1 MEGFAG
7 GGADGEPVEAQG
19 VAAGDPVLAGERQK
33 GLQGLELAEVFYVG
47 LILGDDEGEA
57 GDFGGE
63 IAQLD
68 ASEVGDGDVAFAA
81 FFAALFVDLV
91 FNLAHFA
98 VGDDEKVATAAG
110 GVKHA
115 DAGKAF
121 AQVEQ
126 FDFVAARVG
135 EFGADVVEEER
146 VEHFEDVGHAGV
158 VHAEFA
164 AFFFVGD
171 RLDHRAEDVRVDFRP
186 VEQAD
191 LQQVGAGG
199 AGEAGNDRRVAEKA
213 AIDVGEGVRPGA

>member
-81 FFAALFVDLV
+81 FFTALFVDLV

-158 VHAEFA
+158 VHAQLA
-164 AFFFVGD
+164 ALFVVGHG
-171 RLDHRAEDVRVDFRP
+171 LNHGAEDVGVDLRP
-186 VEQAD
+186 VEAAD
-191 LQQVGAGG
+191 VDEVGTGG
-199 AGEAGNDRRVAEKA
+199 FGETRHFRAV
-213 AIDVGEGVRPGA
+213 